1 MIIAFLNL
9 KGGCGK
15 STTAV
20 HLCRYLLDKQRTVA
34 LVDSDGQGT
43 SSMWINNLKESIP
56 RPRVYRITEP
66 DPLLDSIPVMAENFD
81 DVVIDGAGGL
91 AEMQRVILL
100 VADLV
105 FIPIQP
111 SAPDLL
117 ASEEII
123 NSVRRVRRV
132 RNGSPLAYSFLNR
145 TVSNTLLNR
154 EAKTALKNYQD
165 VPLLKTEIPQRQ
177 IIADL
182 MGQNSTLWDLKSKIA
197 RQMEKCYCQLFE
209 EVSIG

>member
-1 MIIAFLNL
+1 
-9 KGGCGK
+9 
-15 STTAV
+15 
-20 HLCRYLLDKQRTVA
+20 
-34 LVDSDGQGT
+34 
-43 SSMWINNLKESIP
+43 
-56 RPRVYRITEP
+56 
-66 DPLLDSIPVMAENFD
+66 MAENFD

>member
-15 STTAV
+15 STSAV

-34 LVDSDGQGT
+34 LVDSDAQGT
-43 SSMWINNLKESIP
+43 SSIWMNSLEERIP
-56 RPRVYRITEP
+56 RPSIYRITEP
-66 DPLLDSIPVMAENFD
+66 DPLLDGIPVMGENFD
-81 DVVIDGAGGL
+81 SVVIDGAGGL
-91 AEMQRVILL
+91 AEMQRVVLL

-117 ASEEII
+117 ASSEMFA
-123 NSVRRVRRV
+123 SVRRVRRV
-132 RNGSPLAYSFLNR
+132 RNGAPLAYSFLNR
-145 TVSNTLLNR
+145 TVPNTLLNR
-154 EAKTALKNYQD
+154 EARTALNIYQD
-165 VPLLKTEIPQRQ
+165 VPLLQSEIPQRQ

-182 MGQNSTLWDLKSKIA
+182 MGQNSTLWDLKGKVA
-197 RQMEKCYCQLFE
+197 RQLEKCYRQLFE
-209 EVSIG
+209 EVNLD